1 MNPFVPFQSNET
13 VPAQLKPRLLISQL
27 SSRLDSLITSAL
39 RACGC
44 FQVVGKDIHWV
55 QWRSYC
61 RILKPD
67 VAIVGAA
74 FPETGWAELEEEIR
88 EVSQSTPVI
97 HLGEALTWIQAEK
110 LLRWGVSG
118 VLSEAMRPYHLY
130 EAVRLVLQSGLYVQ
144 PELVSSWLSTVFRG
158 QGEPALATGSVLLN
172 LTEREAEVL
181 KMMSRGHNNRDI
193 GKALCIS
200 EKTVKNH
207 VSNILTKL
215 GVGGRVQAVLLALK
229 GGLVSLDK
237 PEEPL
242 DP

>member
-1 MNPFVPFQSNET
+1 MDEGNGRRELDEMNPLLPFQSNEAAL
-13 VPAQLKPRLLISQL
+13 AQPKPRLLISQL
-27 SSRLDSLITSAL
+27 SSQLESLITSAL

-44 FQVVGKDIHWV
+44 FHVVGKDIHWV

-74 FPETGWAELEEEIR
+74 FPEIGWAELEKEIR

-158 QGEPALATGSVLLN
+158 QGVPAFATGYVLLKR

-215 GVGGRVQAVLLALK
+215 GVTGRV
-229 GGLVSLDK
+229 
-237 PEEPL
+237 
-242 DP
+242 